1 MQYRQLRDMLIGM
14 TEKELSY
21 EVTALATD
29 AGEFVPV
36 TELVYADPTGTLDK
50 GHPYFCLEI

>member
-1 MQYRQLRDMLIGM
+1 MQYRQLRDMLNDM

-21 EVTALATD
+21 EVTALAID

-36 TELVYADPTGTLDK
+36 TALVYADHTDTLDK
-50 GHPYFCLEI
+50 GHPYFYLEV